1 MADSVYPE
9 KGDRLLVDPGRQMFQ
24 DTFGGQKHVQTGYTF
39 VSSSGLD
46 VTIAAGTA
54 FAAGTRIDRDVT
66 TVVAATNSAT
76 NYIFV
81 YYKDDL
87 DDNVVYFEINT
98 TGTPPS
104 GYTAT
109 SQKIME
115 VVASGGVITNDTDT
129 RTLSPFAGPLRLGP
143 LTGTFDLLS
152 GDVAGRS
159 RIGLSTSE
167 DRVLFDGKTG
177 GSTAAAVDVFRNTN
191 TSGVRQFRVF
201 QGDGTA
207 TVVGQID
214 QAGRLTLPITGV
226 NAGLLIGGD
235 ANIYR
240 SAADILH
247 TDDIFESAAFFHGRS
262 GGGAGAALRVG
273 NDAEI
278 HDINV
283 SDALQIRG
291 VATPANA
298 VLSFGSGDDV
308 RLLRGAA
315 NRLDLATGDSFRIVS
330 GQLQFGADVALSR
343 GIANRLDLASGD
355 DFNIVGGNFLMGGT
369 IVLNSLIRYSLDL
382 VPSATNLR
390 DLGSSSLKWRNLYM
404 DQDIIMDAG
413 QTVDGVDV
421 SELANKNLWI
431 PIQEELSVNA
441 PVPLVDDN
449 YPALELSSGVSQ
461 GCDGSFKM
469 PRDWKVGISV
479 SFVIYYKTDVAGS
492 GNVRWEIVYRPRSE
506 GETTT
511 AGAITVA
518 ATDTP
523 STAASRMERFV
534 ITSPAGSGFASGD
547 LIGFRIRRLGGDGAD
562 TYNQIVHLLGLE
574 FEYTAG

>member
-1 MADSVYPE
+1 MYPE

-24 DTFGGQKHVQTGYTF
+24 DTFGGQKFVQTGYTF

-54 FAAGTRIDRDVT
+54 FAAGTRIGRDVT

-76 NYIFV
+76 TYIFV

-177 GSTAAAVDVFRNTN
+177 GSTAAAVDVFRNTD
-191 TSGVRQFRVF
+191 TSGARQFRVF

-207 TVVGQID
+207 TLVAQID
-214 QAGRLTLPITGV
+214 QAGRLALPITGV

-247 TDDIFESAAFFHGRS
+247 TDDIFESAVYFHGRS

-273 NDAEI
+273 NDAEL
-278 HDINV
+278 HDINITDAMGLRGV
-283 SDALQIRG
+283 SD
-291 VATPANA
+291 PANA
-298 VLSFGSGDDV
+298 ILIFGSANDT
-308 RLLRGAA
+308 RIFRGAA
-315 NRLDLATGDSFRIVS
+315 NRLDLGSGDSLQLSGGGNILMGTGD
-330 GQLQFGADVALSR
+330 
-343 GIANRLDLASGD
+343 
-355 DFNIVGGNFLMGGT
+355 
-369 IVLNSLIRYSLDL
+369 
-382 VPSATNLR
+382 
-390 DLGSSSLKWRNLYM
+390 
-404 DQDIIMDAG
+404 
-413 QTVDGVDV
+413 TVDGVDV
-421 SELANKNLWI
+421 SNMALKDIWLPPEMGDSSTGGPSL
-431 PIQEELSVNA
+431 VNI
-441 PVPLVDDN
+441 
-449 YPALELSSGVSQ
+449 SGTSPDWQAWVFSAT
-461 GCDGSFKM
+461 SNNAVEWKFIV
-469 PRDWKVGISV
+469 PRDWDGISGFTV
-479 SFVIYYKTDVAGS
+479 KIYWGRSGTGTGTDVVWMIRYVAVAAGENIDTPGFTTLSTTTRAVPAVDVLEVFDTGTIGAGS
-492 GNVRWEIVYRPRSE
+492 LAVGDIVDLSVFRDGDAVPDDFSL
-506 GETTT
+506 T
-511 AGAITVA
+511 AWVVGV
-518 ATDTP
+518 
-523 STAASRMERFV
+523 
-534 ITSPAGSGFASGD
+534 
-547 LIGFRIRRLGGDGAD
+547 LI
-562 TYNQIVHLLGLE
+562 
-574 FEYTAG
+574 EYTAG